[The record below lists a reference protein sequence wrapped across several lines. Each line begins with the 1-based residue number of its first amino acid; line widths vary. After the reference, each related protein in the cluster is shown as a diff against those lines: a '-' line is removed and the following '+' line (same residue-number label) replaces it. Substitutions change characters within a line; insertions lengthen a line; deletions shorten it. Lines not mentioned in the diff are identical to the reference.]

1 MNKKV
6 IGLITLMVMVLGIL
20 VTPAIQAAGE
30 LEVWIPSGPEE
41 EWMNE
46 MAEKYEAK
54 TGTKVEVGIVEELD
68 QPERLSLDGPSGKGA
83 DVVGWPHDKLGKT
96 IQQGLIVPI
105 EDYVS
110 EGYANNNFVDH
121 SIEALTIDGKT
132 YGLPYAYQTTALLY
146 NKDMYNEIPETMMG
160 LMKKAKSMTNESK
173 NEYGLLFDVGN
184 FYFTGGIFYGY
195 GAYTFKKEADGSYD
209 TSNVG
214 FGTEG
219 AVKAASFIKKFRD
232 MGVIPKGTTGE
243 TAEGLFM
250 EGKNAA
256 VITGPWTLADFLD
269 SKALSEDNL
278 GVSPLPKLPNGNYP
292 QQFTGVKGY
301 YISKFSE
308 QKDAAAD
315 FIKFLT
321 DAKGSK
327 SHYKTNRVIA
337 PHKELVTSSEF
348 KNDELLYPF
357 FEQAKRGALMPS
369 VPEMAAFW
377 DPANNAMTFVL
388 DGKASPAQV
397 MPMTVNQIKQNVRM
411 MNR

>member
-20 VTPAIQAAGE
+20 VTPAIQAAEE
-30 LEVWIPSGPEE
+30 LEVWVPSGPEE
-41 EWMNE
+41 DWMKD

-105 EDYVS
+105 EDYIAD
-110 EGYANNNFVDH
+110 GYASNNFVDH

-146 NKDMYNEIPETMMG
+146 NKDKYNEIPETMMG
-160 LMKKAKSMTNESK
+160 LMKEAKSMTNES
-173 NEYGLLFDVGN
+173 NDEYGLLFDVGN
-184 FYFTGGIFYGY
+184 FYHTGGIFYGY
-195 GAYTFKKEADGSYD
+195 GAYTFKKQADGSYD
-209 TSNVG
+209 TSDVG
-214 FGTEG
+214 FGTDG
-219 AVKAASFIKKFRD
+219 AVKAATFIKRFRD
-232 MGVIPKGTTGE
+232 MGIIPKGTTGE

-269 SKALSEDNL
+269 SQELSEDNL

-301 YISKFSE
+301 YISNFSE
-308 QKDAAAD
+308 QKDDAAD

-321 DAKGSK
+321 DAKGSR
-327 SHYKTNRVIA
+327 SHYETNRIIA
-337 PHKELVTSSEF
+337 PNKELVTSSEF

-388 DGKASPAQV
+388 DGKATPEQV